1 MKRFVLTLI
10 VVLAGFLVGGGLGV
24 YFTYV
29 RFSQHYAL
37 IRGFEWL
44 DMGLAVSENEFGSN
58 SIDAQKVMTNTL
70 YLYDQAVQSSTMD
83 PSMKSAVRMHRGEI
97 EAQLS
102 VLEREAGD
110 RDQASSYM
118 SKAQA
123 DMKDVGWIDYSEG
136 NISKAFPRQLSP
148 CASSSRSTATNVGAK
163 KPCG

>member
-1 MKRFVLTLI
+1 MKRFVITVM
-10 VVLAGFLVGGGLGV
+10 VVLAGFLVGGGLGG

-29 RFSQHYAL
+29 RFSQHSPV

-44 DMGLAVSENEFGSN
+44 EIGTFVSENEFDSN
-58 SIDAQKVMTNTL
+58 SIDATKVMNNTL
-70 YLYDQAVQSSTMD
+70 YLYDRAVQSSTID
-83 PSMKSAVRMHRGEI
+83 PSMKSALRMHRGEI

-110 RDQASSYM
+110 QDQASSYM

-123 DMKDVGWIDYSEG
+123 DMKDVGWIDYSEA
-136 NISKAFPRQLSP
+136 NLLKAFPRQPSP